1 MDHFSFLG
9 WVFTGE
15 LERKRGIVFTL
26 TSFVLDFIVITVLV
40 QSLHFGV
47 LEDCSLSR
55 DSYCRSKQAWGCIE
69 FQELQTYEEYQ

>member
-40 QSLHFGV
+40 PEFALRGARGLQ
-47 LEDCSLSR
+47 LEQGL
-55 DSYCRSKQAWGCIE
+55 I
-69 FQELQTYEEYQ
+69 F